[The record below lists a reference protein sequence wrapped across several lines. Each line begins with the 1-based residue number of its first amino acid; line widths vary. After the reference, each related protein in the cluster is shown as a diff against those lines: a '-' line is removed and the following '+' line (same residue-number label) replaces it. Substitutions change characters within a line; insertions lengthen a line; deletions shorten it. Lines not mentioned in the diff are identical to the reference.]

1 MKQIMI
7 LVGMLSILVACS
19 QPSATPTIVPTQA
32 PQAPTTIVIPTEVVA
47 TPIMVDNAP
56 IENIT
61 WQLTQLN
68 GKPITQSPAPT
79 ILFANMMSISGEAFC
94 NSYSGNYEGSAPS
107 IIIGNIASTK
117 KACADST
124 LMDLESE
131 YFATLV
137 KSLHITATTDTLT
150 IFGANET
157 PLAIFTKK

>member
-7 LVGMLSILVACS
+7 LVGMVSFLVACS
-19 QPSATPTIVPTQA
+19 QPNVTPTPTVVPTTA
-32 PQAPTTIVIPTEVVA
+32 PATIAIPTESAA
-47 TPIMVDNAP
+47 TPMVENNAP
-56 IENIT
+56 IENVT

-94 NSYSGNYEGSAPS
+94 NSYSGNYEGSAAS

-117 KACADST
+117 KACADTT

-131 YFATLV
+131 YFATITN
-137 KSLHITATTDTLT
+137 SLHITATTDTLT
-150 IFGANET
+150 IYGTNQT

>member
-19 QPSATPTIVPTQA
+19 QPSTTPTVVPTQV
-32 PQAPTTIVIPTEVVA
+32 PTTIAIPTESAA
-47 TPIMVDNAP
+47 TPMVTNSAP

-94 NSYSGNYEGSAPS
+94 NSYSGNYEGSATS
-107 IIIGNIASTK
+107 IIIGNIAATQ

>member
-7 LVGMLSILVACS
+7 LVGMISFLVACS
-19 QPSATPTIVPTQA
+19 QPNVTPTVMPPT
-32 PQAPTTIVIPTEVVA
+32 APTPIAIPTESTA
-47 TPIMVDNAP
+47 TPMAANNAP

-79 ILFANMMSISGEAFC
+79 ILFSNMMSISGEAFC
-94 NSYSGNYEGSAPS
+94 NSYSGNYEGSTAS

-117 KACADST
+117 KACADAA

-131 YFATLV
+131 YFATII

-150 IFGANET
+150 IFGTNET
-157 PLAIFTKK
+157 PLALFTKK